1 MRLIAA
7 TYLIKITL
15 VPNLDVINASKFTW
29 WANALSVSLLDNGDN
44 MLWLKASEEE
54 DTDVGHWVG
63 VVARER
69 ERPDDGTPGA
79 KHFC

>member
-1 MRLIAA
+1 MRLIAT

-15 VPNLDVINASKFTW
+15 VPNLDVINTPKPTW
-29 WANALSVSLLDNGDN
+29 WTNALSESLLKNGDN
-44 MLWLKASEEE
+44 RLWLKTSEGE

-63 VVARER
+63 VAACER